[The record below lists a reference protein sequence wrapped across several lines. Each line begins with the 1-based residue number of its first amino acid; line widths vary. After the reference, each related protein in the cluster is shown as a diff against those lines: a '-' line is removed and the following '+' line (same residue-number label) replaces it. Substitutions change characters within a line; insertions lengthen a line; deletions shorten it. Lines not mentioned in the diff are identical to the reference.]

1 MRKRFFLF
9 DDNRLFHLICMF
21 LLLVVALLC
30 LIPFLLLFMASVT
43 DEIELVA
50 QGYTLFPKKISFD
63 AYAYLL
69 KQINKIGHAY
79 GITIFVTVVGTGISF
94 ILTTLMAYPLSRK
107 NLPFGGAMNF
117 IVIFTMLFNGGM
129 VPTYLVYTQQL
140 GLKNTI
146 WALIIPKLLL
156 SAFHVILVK
165 NYFANSIPD
174 SLIECAYLDGA
185 SELKIYMKIMLPL
198 SVPIL
203 ATVTLMTALN
213 YWNDWYNGL
222 LYITDQNLKS
232 LQVFLNDIMTNIQA
246 LAAKATENVGMDRF
260 IEMPST
266 SIRMAIACIGVLPML
281 IIYPFFQKY
290 FVKGI
295 TLGAVKG

>member
-1 MRKRFFLF
+1 MKKRFFLF
-9 DDNRLFHLICMF
+9 DANRRFHWICMF
-21 LLLVVALLC
+21 LLLLAALLC
-30 LIPFLLLFMASVT
+30 LIPFLLLFMASIT

-50 QGYTLFPKKISFD
+50 HGYTLFPKKINFD
-63 AYAYLL
+63 AYLYLL

-79 GITIFVTVVGTGISF
+79 GITIIVTVVGSCVSF
-94 ILTTLMAYPLSRK
+94 ILTTLMAYPLSRRG
-107 NLPFGGAMNF
+107 LPGGGLMNF

-146 WALIIPKLLL
+146 WSLIIPRLLL

-165 NYFANSIPD
+165 NYFATSIPE

-185 SELKIYMKIMLPL
+185 SELKIYLKIMLPL

-246 LAAKATENVGMDRF
+246 LAAKATESVGMDRL